1 MNLDVQLLGTV
12 PYAEALARQFELLK
26 KRQNGEIG
34 DTLLL
39 LEHPA
44 VLTLGRR
51 APESHILAAKEW
63 LQDQGVSIERI
74 NRGGDIT
81 YHGPGQLVG
90 YAILNLQERGL
101 SVRDYISGLE
111 QTIIRT
117 LKSEFH
123 LASGRDDI
131 NRGVWVGQNKICAI
145 GVAVKR
151 FVTMHGF
158 ALNLNTD
165 LDHFNWIVPCGI
177 KSRGVTSVSNETGCP
192 ADIKQTATTLAE
204 QFKQIFHYP
213 EMSLTYAEQ

>member
-1 MNLDVQLLGTV
+1 MNLNVQFLGTV
-12 PYAEALARQFELLK
+12 PYAEALDLQFDLLN
-26 KRQNGEIG
+26 KRQNGEIE

-39 LEHPA
+39 LEHPP

-51 APESHILAAKEW
+51 APEEHILVNQNW
-63 LQDQGVSIERI
+63 LQEQGVEIEHI

-90 YAILNLQERGL
+90 YAIINLAERNLG
-101 SVRDYISGLE
+101 VRDYINSIE
-111 QTIIRT
+111 ETIIQT
-117 LKSEFH
+117 LKSEFSIQ
-123 LASGRDDI
+123 SGRDEI

-165 LDHFNWIVPCGI
+165 LSHFNWIVPCGI
-177 KSRGVTSVSNETGCP
+177 VERGVTSVQNEIGHAVSVEDC
-192 ADIKQTATTLAE
+192 AEKLAE
-204 QFKQIFHYP
+204 TFKKIFNY
-213 EMSLTYAEQ
+213 